1 MSARFVN
8 IDRDTPLLLPEDLRK
23 WVPENHMVH
32 FIIEALGKPDIRNF
46 KVNEKGSGDE
56 QYPPEMM
63 PALLIYGYVTK
74 RMSSR
79 VLEEATCLN
88 IGARYI
94 CGNKAHPGH
103 RVLKRVGGVS
113 VDGTKAR
120 AGKHSGVS
128 YKRAVGMIAEL
139 EGEVEELIRK
149 AEEADRVPL
158 EAGLRIPK
166 EIELTQQAAREIY
179 TRDSYPMGRHEP
191 IQRVE

>member
-74 RMSSR
+74 RLSSR

-103 RVLKRVGGVS
+103 RVLKRVGVVELTAALHYVFDTPHDKLIWDVGHQAYAHKILNGRRDVFHTNRKYNGISGFPRRSESEYDPYGGGHSSVS
-113 VDGTKAR
+113 ISA
-120 AGKHSGVS
+120 AL
-128 YKRAVGMIAEL
+128 GMATAAEL
-139 EGEVEELIRK
+139 
-149 AEEADRVPL
+149 
-158 EAGLRIPK
+158 
-166 EIELTQQAAREIY
+166 Q
-179 TRDSYPMGRHEP
+179 
-191 IQRVE
+191 